1 MPEATQTRDYV
12 AVLDIGSN
20 AVRLVVFDG
29 MNRVPVKIH
38 NERDLCALGADLGK
52 TGRLNPDGV
61 EKAMQSLGRFAALI
75 AAMKIK
81 HVMAVATAALRDAAD
96 GPDFIAAVQK
106 KFGLQ
111 IRVIDG
117 EEEARLSAIGVMM
130 NGLGERG
137 IIGDFGGG
145 SMELIQVNQNVVEH
159 KQSFPVGSLRLHAA
173 GDRAAQR
180 KLIDEHLSK
189 ADFITNGAGGDFYV
203 LGGSWRAM
211 AKLHIRMTNHPLK
224 VMDQYSFSGER
235 ALEFARTLAEQ
246 SPEDLE
252 KVSGM
257 SKKRAADIGAS
268 ALAMAAVLEK
278 MQPARVIFSATGL
291 REGAI
296 YDALPPALQQQDAL
310 TASCRKVAMKISRF
324 NDVKSFTL
332 MSEWMA
338 PLFAM
343 QQDSFTE
350 LLESACLL
358 SDTGWFEH
366 EDYQAVHAFERIL
379 LLPLYGVDHTGR
391 AFLALANY
399 VRYGGT
405 GEDEVAA
412 AARHILTRGSVT
424 LAITAGLGMR
434 VAYLLTGGA
443 LNLLKD
449 TTLAVTEDQ
458 VILRLS
464 GKAAGLESTLIDEA
478 MKDLAEMLGRACRV
492 VADA

>member
-1 MPEATQTRDYV
+1 MPEAVPTRDYV

-38 NERDLCALGADLGK
+38 NERDLCGLGADLGK

-61 EKAMQSLGRFAALI
+61 EKAMQSIGRFAALI

-81 HVMAVATAALRDAAD
+81 DVMAVATAALRDAAD

-106 KFGLQ
+106 KFGLH

-145 SMELIQVNQNVVEH
+145 SLELISVNYNVVEH

-173 GDRAAQR
+173 GGVDAQR
-180 KLIDEHLSK
+180 ALIDSHLSK
-189 ADFITNGAGGDFYV
+189 ADFIRAGAGGDFYV

-224 VMDQYSFSGER
+224 VMDQYSMSGHT
-235 ALEFARTLAEQ
+235 ALEFARSLSAQ
-246 SPEDLE
+246 SPQELE
-252 KVSGM
+252 HSARM
-257 SKKRAADIGAS
+257 SKKRAQDTHSA

-278 MQPARVIFSATGL
+278 MQPERVIFSATGL
-291 REGAI
+291 REGLI
-296 YDALPPALQQQDAL
+296 YDALPAGAQKQDAL
-310 TASCRKVAMKISRF
+310 TASCRKVALKISRF

-391 AFLALANY
+391 AFLSLANY

-405 GEDEVAA
+405 GEDEIVAD
-412 AARHILTRGSVT
+412 ARNILTRGSVT
-424 LAITAGLGMR
+424 LAIIAGLGMR

-458 VILRLS
+458 IILRLS
-464 GKAAGLESTLIDEA
+464 GNAAGLNSSLIDEA

-492 VADA
+492 VSD

>member
-1 MPEATQTRDYV
+1 MPEATPTRDYV

-38 NERDLCALGADLGK
+38 NERDLCGLGADLGK
-52 TGRLNPDGV
+52 TGRLNADGV
-61 EKAMQSLGRFAALI
+61 EHAMQSIGRFAALI
-75 AAMKIK
+75 EAMKIK

-106 KFGLQ
+106 KFGLT

-130 NGLGERG
+130 NGLGTRG

-145 SMELIQVNQNVVEH
+145 SLELIQVNNHTVEQ
-159 KQSFPVGSLRLHAA
+159 KQSLPIGSLRLQAA
-173 GDRAAQR
+173 GSRDAQLA
-180 KLIDEHLSK
+180 LIETHLSK
-189 ADFITNGAGGDFYV
+189 ADFITAWTGGDFYV

-211 AKLHIRMTNHPLK
+211 AKLHIRMTGHPLK
-224 VMDQYSFSGER
+224 VMDQYSMSGEK
-235 ALEFARTLAEQ
+235 ALAFARMIAAQ
-246 SPEDLE
+246 SVEDLE
-252 KVSGM
+252 KSSGL
-257 SKKRAADIGAS
+257 SKKRVQDMGPA

-296 YDALPPALQQQDAL
+296 YDALPPALQRQDAL
-310 TASCRKVAMKISRF
+310 TASCRKVALKISRF
-324 NDVKSFTL
+324 HDVKSFTL

-343 QQDSFTE
+343 QHDSFTE

-366 EDYQAVHAFERIL
+366 EDYQALHAFERIL

-405 GEDEVAA
+405 GDDEVADS
-412 AARHILTRGSVT
+412 ARHILTRGSVT
-424 LAITAGLGMR
+424 LAIVAGLGMR

-443 LNLLKD
+443 LSLLKD
-449 TTLAVTEDQ
+449 TELAVTEDQ

-464 GKAAGLESTLIDEA
+464 GKSAGLHAAVIDDA

-492 VADA
+492 IAD